1 MHSQASSR
9 NKGLEGNATEVL
21 QTGRNQNGS
30 CHGIKDISKKED
42 TDISG
47 PAVENAHGE
56 IDYKKSSGFA
66 SHVKKR
72 RKTEQSLSL
81 QQRNLS
87 ISNGNTCLSLWSG
100 RTNLT
105 LVARTW
111 W

>member
-42 TDISG
+42 TDKSG

-81 QQRNLS
+81 QQNKFIHQQQEYLS
-87 ISNGNTCLSLWSG
+87 VFAVREN
-100 RTNLT
+100 
-105 LVARTW
+105 
-111 W
+111 